1 MTPDTAR
8 PPKIRDALGM
18 WVKIGLLSFGG
29 PAGQIALMQEEV
41 VARRGW
47 IPAASFDRGLAFS
60 MMLPGPEAQQLA
72 TWLGWKLHGLQG
84 GLIAGLAFI
93 LPGAALMIALAW
105 IAAAHGELPIV
116 AALFHG
122 VQPVVIALVAMAM
135 GKIAQ
140 RALKGPLAW
149 GLAGGAFIALYFLG
163 IPFPVVVA
171 VAALV
176 GLATPGGADAGVPA
190 DAPIAGAAVYRHVAF
205 TLGSVAGLIIA
216 VFVAVRLA
224 MSADPFDDVAALF
237 TTAALVTFGGAYAV
251 LPFVA
256 DQAVESYH
264 WLDAA
269 AMLNGLAIAEATPG
283 PLILVNTYAGY
294 FAGWS
299 TPAQIFDPAATGV
312 ITAVLATFYTF
323 APSFGLIL
331 AFAPVV
337 ERLHSI
343 PWARRALEGISAAVV
358 GVIANLVVY
367 LADAAFLPA
376 GLTDPDWAKVILFAI
391 SLVLVFVFRISTLPL
406 IGFGLASGLVFYLV
420 GIF

>member
-1 MTPDTAR
+1 H
-8 PPKIRDALGM
+8 
-18 WVKIGLLSFGG
+18 
-29 PAGQIALMQEEV
+29 GQ
-41 VARRGW
+41 
-47 IPAASFDRGLAFS
+47 S
-60 MMLPGPEAQQLA
+60 
-72 TWLGWKLHGLQG
+72 
-84 GLIAGLAFI
+84 
-93 LPGAALMIALAW
+93 
-105 IAAAHGELPIV
+105 PIV

-122 VQPVVIALVAMAM
+122 VQPFVIALVALAM

-149 GLAGGAFIALYFLG
+149 GLAAAAFVALYLLG
-163 IPFPVVVA
+163 LPFPVVVA

-176 GLATPGGADAGVPA
+176 GLAMPGADDSAAPPDAGPGSSTVYRH
-190 DAPIAGAAVYRHVAF
+190 IAFTLVSVALLIAAVY
-205 TLGSVAGLIIA
+205 IA
-216 VFVAVRLA
+216 MRQT
-224 MSADPFDDVAALF
+224 MGTEPFDDVATLF

-264 WLDAA
+264 WLDAG

-299 TPAQIFDPAATGV
+299 TPAPSLSPTMAGV
-312 ITAVLATFYTF
+312 ITGALATFYTF

-343 PWARRALEGISAAVV
+343 PWARRALAGISAAVV
-358 GVIANLVVY
+358 GVIANLVAY
-367 LADAAFLPA
+367 LADAAFFPA
-376 GLTDPDWAKVILFAI
+376 GYADPDWAKIALFAVA
-391 SLVLVFVFRISTLPL
+391 LVLVFIVRVSTLPL
-406 IGFGLASGLVFYLV
+406 IGLGLISGLGLYLA